1 MSINRLIE
9 DTYKPWLNARVNN
22 LTVDGVIAGVPT
34 ISLNGDF
41 TVAGLPAAGGDNVYR
56 CYVTRVGKLYTFVFH
71 IKTSALTAPD
81 TVPAIITISPAGLAK
96 IPGYKAKNVNLE
108 EPASIFRYTSRPGGA
123 GVLFGIRAEQNTPRF
138 WVVRSEAGPGAPYT
152 WDGADVGLD
161 LSCTIAVE
169 AE

>member
-9 DTYKPWLNARVNN
+9 DTYKPWLDARVNN

-34 ISLNGDF
+34 VSLNGDF
-41 TVAGLPAAGGDNVYR
+41 TVAGLPAADANNVYR

-71 IKTSALTAPD
+71 IKTDGATAPGA
-81 TVPAIITISPAGLAK
+81 VPAVITISPAGLAK

-108 EPASIFRYTSRPGGA
+108 ETASIFKYTTRPGGA
-123 GVLFGIRAEQNTPRF
+123 GVLFGIRAVQNTSTF
-138 WVVRSEAGPGAPYT
+138 WIVRSEAGPGAPYT